1 MAAAVAAV
9 EVVKMVLA
17 LALVLVVGA
26 GRAVGV
32 RWRVPLWP
40 ESERSCNEMCSVRLL
55 RCVLGVLGARYWML
69 GVVAVAVVDVVGG
82 GGGLIVGVT
91 ALTHRQN
98 LVDWSRDR
106 PQ

>member
-1 MAAAVAAV
+1 
-9 EVVKMVLA
+9 
-17 LALVLVVGA
+17 
-26 GRAVGV
+26 
-32 RWRVPLWP
+32 
-40 ESERSCNEMCSVRLL
+40 MCSVRLL
-55 RCVLGVLGARYWML
+55 RCVLGVLGARCWVL

-82 GGGLIVGVT
+82 GGGGLIVGVP